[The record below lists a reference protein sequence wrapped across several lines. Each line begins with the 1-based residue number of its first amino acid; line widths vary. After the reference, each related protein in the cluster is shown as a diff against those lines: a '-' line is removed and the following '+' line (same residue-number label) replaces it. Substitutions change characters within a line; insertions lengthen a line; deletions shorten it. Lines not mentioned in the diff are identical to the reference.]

1 MNLPD
6 LDPES
11 PLTLRKAAMRDVN
24 AMMALIEHWA
34 KQGAMLKKTRDV
46 LYAQI
51 RDFYLLETLDG
62 GVAGTV
68 GLHVLWHD
76 LAEIR
81 SLAIHPAFQG
91 KGLGK
96 RLVLGVEP
104 EARELGILRLFAW
117 TLEPEFF
124 AHCGYRAITTDE
136 LPPKVWKEY
145 EKSAML
151 KLIG

>member
-1 MNLPD
+1 MFLPN
-6 LDPES
+6 LDPNAS
-11 PLTLRKAAMRDVN
+11 LSLRKAAMRDVN
-24 AMMALIEHWA
+24 AMLELIGHWA
-34 KQGAMLKKTRDV
+34 AQGAMLEKKRDV
-46 LYAQI
+46 LYTEI
-51 RDFYLLETLDG
+51 RDFYLMETFDG

-81 SLAIHPAFQG
+81 SLAIHPNFQG

-96 RLVLGVEP
+96 NLVLGVES
-104 EARELGILRLFAW
+104 EARGLGILRLFAW

-124 AHCGYRAITTDE
+124 ERCGYRRMITEE
-136 LPPKVWKEY
+136 LPPKVYKEY
-145 EKSAML
+145 DKSAML